1 MFWDIYHQHSST
13 TFRSCRTWIPSPF
26 WGTGHQSDRCP
37 LQKPK
42 NHDSETKMCD
52 SETKMCDSETNIY
65 DSETKMTDSATKT
78 EATQKP
84 KRTNSETK
92 KTRFRSQNVRL
103 RNQMYDSETKTY
115 DWETKMY
122 DSETKIY
129 DLETKTWLPPLWP
142 LCRILNFTR
151 DQNPRHPLCPPSFM
165 FWFLIDF
172 LVSEESSVSEKS
184 CSVSE
189 EDLLVSD
196 DFFFDFGRIL
206 SSSRP
211 FIGHQAMVLWGSHYL
226 VGYPN
231 WLVVWSMTF
240 FPYVGN
246 NHPNWLSSFS
256 EGLKPPT
263 SQSFIATKDFVGRD
277 LEWSLRI
284 GDCVLHNVVGQSL
297 LIISHPQLRARPPCC
312 FLTLFIALSHEWIQ
326 GGAPVR

>member
-1 MFWDIYHQHSST
+1 MI
-13 TFRSCRTWIPSPF
+13 
-26 WGTGHQSDRCP
+26 
-37 LQKPK
+37 
-42 NHDSETKMCD
+42 
-52 SETKMCDSETNIY
+52 
-65 DSETKMTDSATKT
+65 
-78 EATQKP
+78 
-84 KRTNSETK
+84 
-92 KTRFRSQNVRL
+92 
-103 RNQMYDSETKTY
+103 
-115 DWETKMY
+115 
-122 DSETKIY
+122 
-129 DLETKTWLPPLWP
+129 
-142 LCRILNFTR
+142 
-151 DQNPRHPLCPPSFM
+151 
-165 FWFLIDF
+165 
-172 LVSEESSVSEKS
+172 
-184 CSVSE
+184 
-189 EDLLVSD
+189 
-196 DFFFDFGRIL
+196 FFFDFGRIL